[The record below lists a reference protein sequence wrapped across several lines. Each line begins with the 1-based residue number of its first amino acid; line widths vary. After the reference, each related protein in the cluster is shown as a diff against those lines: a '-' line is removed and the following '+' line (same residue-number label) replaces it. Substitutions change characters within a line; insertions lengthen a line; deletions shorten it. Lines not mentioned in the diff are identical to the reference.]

1 MVNNPIIPLDN
12 FNIFQEVK
20 KTNKGIQEK
29 VSCLEQGK
37 DTFENY
43 SFTEAVKELD
53 ELIKKESL

>member
-20 KTNKGIQEK
+20 KTNKGIKEK
-29 VSCLEQGK
+29 VHCLEQGK
-37 DTFENY
+37 DTFEKY

>member
-20 KTNKGIQEK
+20 KSNKGIEK
-29 VSCLEQGK
+29 KVHRLEQGK
-37 DTFENY
+37 DTFINY

-53 ELIKKESL
+53 ELLKTESL